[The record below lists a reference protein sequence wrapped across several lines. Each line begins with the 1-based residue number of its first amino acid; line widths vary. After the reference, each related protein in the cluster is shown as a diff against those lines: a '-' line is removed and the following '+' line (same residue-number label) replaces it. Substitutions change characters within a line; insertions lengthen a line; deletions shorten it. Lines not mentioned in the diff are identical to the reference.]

1 MRNAVPGDV
10 VMILDKESPKGKFV
24 IGTIDSVKE
33 DKDKRVRKVVV
44 KYKLRSAT
52 NNFGNTFKYADR
64 NVRGLALLVKA
75 EERSGNQVVDI
86 DENRFEDTVYE
97 EDEEDRTEQA
107 DHSAPEVSNDENL
120 QAYDARAMAPTSSGR
135 KRRRPARYV

>member
-1 MRNAVPGDV
+1 
-10 VMILDKESPKGKFV
+10 MILNKESPKGKFV

-86 DENRFEDTVYE
+86 DENKFGDTDYE

-120 QAYDARAMAPTSSGR
+120 QAYDARALAPTSSGR

>member
-10 VMILDKESPKGKFV
+10 VLILDKESPKGKFV

-75 EERSGNQVVDI
+75 EERCEDQLVDM
-86 DENRFEDTVYE
+86 DENRFGDTVYE
-97 EDEEDRTEQA
+97 EDKEETEQA
-107 DHSAPEVSNDENL
+107 DQSAPEESNEENL
-120 QAYDARAMAPTSSGR
+120 HAYDARALAPTSSGR
-135 KRRRPARYV
+135 KRRRPARFI